1 MGKYYKLLDP
11 QHKGLYVYENT
22 IAYYLVKSKFLG
34 REPEIEICDTEK
46 FYMLPYFLRDTA
58 LFYEFEKVNNI
69 ENNYAENMF
78 NLYNKAKRLAEE
90 IHENQLDM
98 CGEPLIEHLF
108 RVANKLEYFEDKV
121 IAMLH
126 HSLDHLTEDDLRKDF
141 PDFVVEAVKDLTLN
155 MGENYDE
162 YIKRIGQNDVATKIK
177 LIDLQDKLDQVEDNF
192 ILEETYRQALK
203 FLS

>member
-11 QHKGLYVYENT
+11 QHKGLYVYDDN
-22 IAYYLVKSKFLG
+22 IAYYLVKSKFIG
-34 REPEIEICDTEK
+34 REPEIEICVTEK
-46 FYMLPYFLRDTA
+46 FYMLPYFLQDTI
-58 LFYEFEKVNNI
+58 LYDEFEEVTNT
-69 ENNYAENMF
+69 EDNYAENMF

-90 IHENQLDM
+90 IHENQIDK

-108 RVANKLEYFEDKV
+108 RVANKLEYFEDKI

-141 PDFVVEAVKDLTLN
+141 PDFVVEAVKDLTPN
-155 MGENYDE
+155 KSETYDD
-162 YIKRIGQNDVATKIK
+162 YIKRVGLNDLATKIK
-177 LIDLQDKLDQVEDNF
+177 IVDLHDRYIHVEDNL
-192 ILEETYRQALK
+192 ILEETYKQALE